1 MADEYSMIGTGKTTL
16 AATVT
21 KRLNALYHKETP
33 ALVESEN
40 VAAFVPMDGYHLTRA
55 QLSAM
60 PDPDT
65 AHARRGADFTF
76 DAPSY
81 LQLIKKLREPLC
93 AESTTVYAPSFDHAV
108 KDPIADDIPI
118 HPSARILIF
127 EGNYLSLG
135 SGATEWREA
144 AKLMDELWFVDVD
157 FHTAKRRLVSRHIQA
172 GLADNEEAAAR
183 RAEENDLVNGK
194 QIVDGRLEVHEV
206 VKSQE
211 DKNWTSESQG
221 KHT

>member
-1 MADEYSMIGTGKTTL
+1 MRKIIFFIIKFITGISTS
-16 AATVT
+16 VFFWISP
-21 KRLNALYHKETP
+21 LNHK
-33 ALVESEN
+33 
-40 VAAFVPMDGYHLTRA
+40 
-55 QLSAM
+55 
-60 PDPDT
+60 
-65 AHARRGADFTF
+65 
-76 DAPSY
+76 
-81 LQLIKKLREPLC
+81 I
-93 AESTTVYAPSFDHAV
+93 FDHAV
-108 KDPIADDIPI
+108 KDPVADDIPI

-172 GLADNEEAAAR
+172 GLADNEESAAR

-211 DKNWTSESQG
+211 DENWTSQSQG